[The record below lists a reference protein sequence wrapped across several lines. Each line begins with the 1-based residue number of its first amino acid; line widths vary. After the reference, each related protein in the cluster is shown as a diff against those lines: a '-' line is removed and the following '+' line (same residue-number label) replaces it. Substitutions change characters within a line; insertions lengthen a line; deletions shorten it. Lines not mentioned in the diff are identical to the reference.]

1 MKNAEYE
8 QNTDELSGP
17 LQRTGMALFRHA
29 ARKMVC
35 AFKIAVFY
43 LPGQK
48 QDLANVSCCVT
59 SPAECGQEDNLNGGC
74 LEKYGGR
81 MRQMISS
88 L

>member
-1 MKNAEYE
+1 MKNGEYE

-17 LQRTGMALFRHA
+17 LQRTGMALFRNA

-43 LPGQK
+43 PPGQK

-59 SPAECGQEDNLNGGC
+59 SPAECGQEDNL
-74 LEKYGGR
+74 KRR
-81 MRQMISS
+81 MLREVWGTNAPDDK
-88 L
+88 